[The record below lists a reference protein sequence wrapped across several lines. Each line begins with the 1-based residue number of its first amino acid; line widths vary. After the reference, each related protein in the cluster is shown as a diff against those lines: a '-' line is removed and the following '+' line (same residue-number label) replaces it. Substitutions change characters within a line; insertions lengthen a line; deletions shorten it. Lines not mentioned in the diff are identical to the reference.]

1 MSQKC
6 VLLLQIFHG
15 RFQAFKKFCKSFL
28 TAGRVFNDNALCKQ
42 AGNGKA
48 HGESMIVMGF
58 YMGGFR
64 YSGIDGYGV
73 GSLLATDTHGS
84 EIFGNGT

>member
-6 VLLLQIFHG
+6 VLLLQIFHSL
-15 RFQAFKKFCKSFL
+15 FQAFKEFRKGLL
-28 TAGRVFNDNALCKQ
+28 TAGRVFNDNALCEQ

-58 YMGGFR
+58 YMGRFR

-73 GSLLATDTHGS
+73 VSLITTDTHGS
-84 EIFGNGT
+84 EILGDGT